1 MNRYDRKKGDKTD
14 RLMPTFRM
22 FGGCSG
28 VRLPVSMTDMWRRTQ
43 FTDMQQEAAKTELG
57 NQLSGLTLLKFDDVE
72 RAAEATRIWQGR
84 EMCVISSLF
93 HDKTNNVH

>member
-14 RLMPTFRM
+14 LLLKTFRM

-28 VRLPVSMTDMWRRTQ
+28 VRLPVSMTDMWRKTQ
-43 FTDMQQEAAKTELG
+43 FTHMQQEAPKTLKDT
-57 NQLSGLTLLKFDDVE
+57 QLTGVTLLKFDDVNN
-72 RAAEATRIWQGR
+72 ATRATSKYQNR
-84 EMCVISSLF
+84 MMCVISSLF